1 MTVVSSLMFV
11 TEMMGVVGVD
21 MVVVFVSN
29 DEIVITET
37 NCFTWIVK
45 RDVIV
50 GDSTYGE
57 GEWYLI
63 LLLLSPSVV
72 SVISKRFLLL
82 PCCRPIIVFLYHPRI
97 LLFNHCHQLLQDLEV
112 GVLLREEIDDCAAL
126 IFARA
131 RNGGW

>member
-11 TEMMGVVGVD
+11 TEIIGVVGTD
-21 MVVVFVSN
+21 MIVAFVSN
-29 DEIVITET
+29 SENVIKKL

-45 RDVIV
+45 RDTSV

-63 LLLLSPSVV
+63 LLLSPSVV

-82 PCCRPIIVFLYHPRI
+82 PCCRSIVILFYQSFVI
-97 LLFNHCHQLLQDLEV
+97 LLDNSD
-112 GVLLREEIDDCAAL
+112 EIL
-126 IFARA
+126 
-131 RNGGW
+131 